1 MKALSFLQP
10 RAEQVVRGEKTVD
23 IRTWQVSYRGPLAVH
38 ASGRRRDDRCRQL
51 GFDPDALAYG
61 ALVGVVELT
70 DITPIDEATYEAL
83 RDRHLSEEPYPGA
96 PCYAWHFSGP
106 RRFPQPLPCRGR
118 MGLFDVEIGGEA
130 LPARPALDPERPFVL
145 YTVPERDGGY
155 RVALYQWLVRNGER
169 GVRAPVAMW
178 GVELGG
184 APLRAVADHLLQA
197 LRAAGYRATDLAR
210 AGRERPFYLDEP
222 TGVRLALVLMAVK
235 PLARPDR
242 MEAIAEGIRAM
253 GDEEAYYWF
262 SKCSAGPDP
271 QRAQRALRVL
281 LAGE

>member
-23 IRTWQVSYRGPLAVH
+23 LRTWGVSYRGPLAVH
-38 ASGRRRDDRCRQL
+38 ASARRRDERCRQL

-61 ALVGVVELT
+61 ALLGVVELV
-70 DITPIDEATYEAL
+70 DVEPIDAAAYEAL
-83 RDRHLSEEPYPGA
+83 RDRHLSEGPYPGA
-96 PCYAWHFSGP
+96 PLYAWHFADP
-106 RRFPQPLPCRGR
+106 RRFPQPIPCRGR
-118 MGLFDVEIGGEA
+118 MGLFDVEVGGEVLTA
-130 LPARPALDPERPFVL
+130 HPAPDPERPFVL
-145 YTVPERDGGY
+145 YTIPERDGGY
-155 RVALYQWLVRNGER
+155 RVALYQWLVRNGKG
-169 GVRAPVAMW
+169 GVRAPEAMW

-197 LRAAGYRATDLAR
+197 LRACGYRATDLAR
-210 AGRERPFYLDEP
+210 SVRERPFYLDEA
-222 TGVRLALVLMAVK
+222 TGVRLALMLLAVK
-235 PLARPDR
+235 PLSRPDR
-242 MEAIAEGIRAM
+242 MEAVLEGIRAM

-271 QRAQRALRVL
+271 ARAQRALRVL